1 MFQVLILVA
10 VIFLIYVISR
20 ISRNPTAAIPSNSSD
35 MVKCT
40 ICGLNFPDSE
50 SVKKGENTFCSTNCS
65 AKNGT

>member
-20 ISRNPTAAIPSNSSD
+20 ISRNPTAAIPTNASD

-50 SVKKGENTFCSTNCS
+50 SIKKGENTFCSTNCS

>member
-20 ISRNPTAAIPSNSSD
+20 ISRNPTAAIPYNSSD

-50 SVKKGENTFCSTNCS
+50 SIKEGENTFCSINCS
-65 AKNGT
+65 AKNDT